1 MHGINDGL
9 DPVVQLGVHPDGELD
24 EVQMHANSQLID
36 SHATG
41 VHPVGVG
48 SVKFPPVHGFE
59 AKHSSYGYELSA
71 LGSQMQF
78 GGQSA
83 NQQYT
88 GHCAPTIQDPALGS
102 PLGRHGHLSVG
113 VYSSNKSYDG
123 HKQPVGE

>member
-1 MHGINDGL
+1 
-9 DPVVQLGVHPDGELD
+9 E
-24 EVQMHANSQLID
+24 EQMHAKVCVED

-48 SVKFPPVHGFE
+48 SVKVPPVHGFE
-59 AKHSSYGYELSA
+59 AKHSQYGYELSA

-83 NQQYT
+83 NQQYA
-88 GHCAPTIQDPALGS
+88 GHCVPIVQDPVLGS

-113 VYSSNKSYDG
+113 VYSSNISYDG
-123 HKQPVGE
+123 HKHPVGE